1 MIEGISFIYFK
12 ILKYRILGIA
22 VETLQPMILCSQD
35 KQPFPTFTNGAN
47 IMQMLFHLIPM
58 NTLRDRNHGSPHF
71 TDNETDKESNLLK
84 FISLLLL
91 FWSPKQQS

>member
-12 ILKYRILGIA
+12 ILKYCILGIE
-22 VETLQPMILCSQD
+22 VETLQLMILCNKD
-35 KQPFPTFTNGAN
+35 KQPFPTFSNGAN

-58 NTLRDRNHGSPHF
+58 ITLRDRNHGSPHF
-71 TDNETDKESNLLK
+71 TDNQTDKESNLLK
-84 FISLLLL
+84 FISSLLL